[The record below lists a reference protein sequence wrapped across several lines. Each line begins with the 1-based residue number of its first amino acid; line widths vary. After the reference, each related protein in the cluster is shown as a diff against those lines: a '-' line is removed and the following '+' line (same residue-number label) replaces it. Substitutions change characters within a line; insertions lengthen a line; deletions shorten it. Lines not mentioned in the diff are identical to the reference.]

1 MYAQRIKKWHTTDP
15 SRSREFDFAIAGNRQ
30 LVITETKATAR
41 LKDVEDFAHGLKEV
55 FDYFPEYH
63 GYVLVPVFASMAVGP
78 DLLKRLTRLKIYA
91 LVLGERTMELL
102 NLEEVRAKR
111 R

>member
-1 MYAQRIKKWHTTDP
+1 
-15 SRSREFDFAIAGNRQ
+15 
-30 LVITETKATAR
+30 
-41 LKDVEDFAHGLKEV
+41 
-55 FDYFPEYH
+55 
-63 GYVLVPVFASMAVGP
+63 MAVGP